1 MKLKIDKEFEKLIPP
16 LQDTE
21 FSGLTK
27 SILKYG
33 CQEPIEI
40 WNNTII
46 DGHNRYKI
54 CKANNIPFEV
64 REMDFSDR
72 SEALVYIIEKQFGRR
87 NLLPFQRSELALKM
101 KNVIQAKAKEKQIAF
116 QNNNTGRAV
125 SQKSDELHEQN
136 PMRTDEELSKLAG
149 VSRDTI
155 RKAEKII
162 VEGNDEQKERAR
174 TGGKG
179 NTVNAIFNEIV
190 NAGENSRICTK
201 CGKELPIKDF
211 DGPRKICRRCRSIN
225 REFKDVKGNKIPVPK
240 EINQLFKEHG
250 DRVFDA
256 ITSGDVPE
264 YTIENFV
271 EELTAIAVS
280 FQGSVEAC
288 FLDHP
293 EFDVVENKQKI
304 IAALSAA
311 EAAIKKIKE
320 FC

>member
-1 MKLKIDKEFEKLIPP
+1 MKIDKEFEKLIPP

-46 DGHNRYKI
+46 DGHNRHKI

-101 KNVIQAKAKEKQIAF
+101 KNVIQAKAKEKQAEF
-116 QNNNTGRAV
+116 HGNQYKSGLL
-125 SQKSDELHEQN
+125 QKSDKVQIH
-136 PMRTDEELSKLAG
+136 TDDELSKLAG

-225 REFKDVKGNKIPVPK
+225 REFKDVKGNKIQVPK

-271 EELTAIAVS
+271 EELTALAVS

-293 EFDVVENKQKI
+293 EFDVFENKQKI

-311 EAAIKKIKE
+311 EATIKKIKE
-320 FC
+320 FG

>member
-1 MKLKIDKEFEKLIPP
+1 
-16 LQDTE
+16 
-21 FSGLTK
+21 
-27 SILKYG
+27 
-33 CQEPIEI
+33 
-40 WNNTII
+40 
-46 DGHNRYKI
+46 
-54 CKANNIPFEV
+54 
-64 REMDFSDR
+64 
-72 SEALVYIIEKQFGRR
+72 
-87 NLLPFQRSELALKM
+87 
-101 KNVIQAKAKEKQIAF
+101 
-116 QNNNTGRAV
+116 
-125 SQKSDELHEQN
+125 
-136 PMRTDEELSKLAG
+136 MRTDEELSKLAG

-225 REFKDVKGNKIPVPK
+225 REFKDVKGNKIPVSQ

-271 EELTAIAVS
+271 EELTALAVS

-293 EFDVVENKQKI
+293 EFDVSENKQKI

-320 FC
+320 FG

>member
-1 MKLKIDKEFEKLIPP
+1 M
-16 LQDTE
+16 
-21 FSGLTK
+21 
-27 SILKYG
+27 
-33 CQEPIEI
+33 
-40 WNNTII
+40 
-46 DGHNRYKI
+46 
-54 CKANNIPFEV
+54 
-64 REMDFSDR
+64 
-72 SEALVYIIEKQFGRR
+72 YIIEKQFGRR
-87 NLLPFQRSELALKM
+87 NLLPFQRSELAMKM
-101 KNVIQAKAKEKQIAF
+101 KNVIQAKAKEKQEANLK
-116 QNNNTGRAV
+116 QNITV
-125 SQKSDELHEQN
+125 SQKSDERYIKN

-225 REFKDVKGNKIPVPK
+225 REFKDVKGNKIPVSQ

-271 EELTAIAVS
+271 EELTALAVS

-293 EFDVVENKQKI
+293 EFDVSENKQKI

-320 FC
+320 FG

>member
-87 NLLPFQRSELALKM
+87 NLLPFQRSELAMKM
-101 KNVIQAKAKEKQIAF
+101 KNVIQAKAKEKQEANLK
-116 QNNNTGRAV
+116 QNITV
-125 SQKSDELHEQN
+125 SQKSDERYIKN

-225 REFKDVKGNKIPVPK
+225 REFKDVKGNKIPVSQ

-250 DRVFDA
+250 DRVFVA

-271 EELTAIAVS
+271 EELTALAVS

-293 EFDVVENKQKI
+293 EFDVSENKQKI

-320 FC
+320 FG

>member
-46 DGHNRYKI
+46 DGHNRHKI

-101 KNVIQAKAKEKQIAF
+101 KNVIQAKAKEKQAEF
-116 QNNNTGRAV
+116 HGNQYKSGLL
-125 SQKSDELHEQN
+125 QKSDKVQIH
-136 PMRTDEELSKLAG
+136 TDDELSKLAG

-293 EFDVVENKQKI
+293 EFDVFENKQKI

-311 EAAIKKIKE
+311 EATIKKIKE
-320 FC
+320 FG

>member
-87 NLLPFQRSELALKM
+87 NLLPFQRSELAMKM
-101 KNVIQAKAKEKQIAF
+101 KNVIQAKAKEKQEANLK
-116 QNNNTGRAV
+116 QNITV
-125 SQKSDELHEQN
+125 SQKSDERYIKN

-225 REFKDVKGNKIPVPK
+225 REFKDVKGNKIPVSQ

-271 EELTAIAVS
+271 EELTALAVS

-293 EFDVVENKQKI
+293 EFDVSENKQKI

-311 EAAIKKIKE
+311 EATIKKIKE
-320 FC
+320 FG

>member
-1 MKLKIDKEFEKLIPP
+1 M
-16 LQDTE
+16 
-21 FSGLTK
+21 
-27 SILKYG
+27 
-33 CQEPIEI
+33 
-40 WNNTII
+40 
-46 DGHNRYKI
+46 
-54 CKANNIPFEV
+54 
-64 REMDFSDR
+64 
-72 SEALVYIIEKQFGRR
+72 YIIEKQFGRR

-101 KNVIQAKAKEKQIAF
+101 KNVIQAKAKEKQAEF
-116 QNNNTGRAV
+116 HGNQYKSGLL
-125 SQKSDELHEQN
+125 QKSDKVQIH
-136 PMRTDEELSKLAG
+136 TDDELSKLAG

-271 EELTAIAVS
+271 EELTALAVS

-293 EFDVVENKQKI
+293 EFDVFENKQKI

-311 EAAIKKIKE
+311 EATIKKSKGVWLNVL
-320 FC
+320 

>member
-1 MKLKIDKEFEKLIPP
+1 M
-16 LQDTE
+16 
-21 FSGLTK
+21 
-27 SILKYG
+27 
-33 CQEPIEI
+33 
-40 WNNTII
+40 
-46 DGHNRYKI
+46 
-54 CKANNIPFEV
+54 
-64 REMDFSDR
+64 
-72 SEALVYIIEKQFGRR
+72 YIIEKQFGRR

-101 KNVIQAKAKEKQIAF
+101 KNVIQAKAKEKQAEF
-116 QNNNTGRAV
+116 YGNQYKSGL
-125 SQKSDELHEQN
+125 SQKSDEVQ
-136 PMRTDEELSKLAG
+136 MRTDEELSKLAG

-225 REFKDVKGNKIPVPK
+225 REFKDVKGNKIPVSQ

-271 EELTAIAVS
+271 EELTALAVS

-293 EFDVVENKQKI
+293 EFDVFENKQKI

>member
-46 DGHNRYKI
+46 DGHNRHKI

-101 KNVIQAKAKEKQIAF
+101 KNVIQAKAKEKQAEF
-116 QNNNTGRAV
+116 HGNQYKSGLL
-125 SQKSDELHEQN
+125 QKSDKVQIH
-136 PMRTDEELSKLAG
+136 TDDELSKLAG

-211 DGPRKICRRCRSIN
+211 YGPRKICRRCRSIN

-271 EELTAIAVS
+271 EELTALAVS

-293 EFDVVENKQKI
+293 EFDVFENKQKI

-311 EAAIKKIKE
+311 EATIKKIKE
-320 FC
+320 FG

>member
-1 MKLKIDKEFEKLIPP
+1 MIPP

-46 DGHNRYKI
+46 DGHNRHKI

-101 KNVIQAKAKEKQIAF
+101 KNVIQAKAKEKQAEF
-116 QNNNTGRAV
+116 HGNQYKSGLL
-125 SQKSDELHEQN
+125 QKSDKVQIH
-136 PMRTDEELSKLAG
+136 TDDELSKLAG

-271 EELTAIAVS
+271 EELTALAVS

-293 EFDVVENKQKI
+293 EFDVFENKQKI

-311 EAAIKKIKE
+311 EATIKKIKE
-320 FC
+320 FG

>member
-87 NLLPFQRSELALKM
+87 NLLPFQRSELAMKM
-101 KNVIQAKAKEKQIAF
+101 KNVIQAKAKEKQEANLK
-116 QNNNTGRAV
+116 QNITV
-125 SQKSDELHEQN
+125 SQKSDERYIKN

-225 REFKDVKGNKIPVPK
+225 REFKDVKGNKIPVSQ

-271 EELTAIAVS
+271 EELTALAVS

-293 EFDVVENKQKI
+293 EFDVSENKQKI

-320 FC
+320 FG

>member
-1 MKLKIDKEFEKLIPP
+1 MKLKIDKGFEKLIPP

-46 DGHNRYKI
+46 DGHNRHKI

-101 KNVIQAKAKEKQIAF
+101 KNVIQAKAKEKQAEF
-116 QNNNTGRAV
+116 HGNQYKSGLL
-125 SQKSDELHEQN
+125 QKSDKVQIH
-136 PMRTDEELSKLAG
+136 TDDELSKLAG

-271 EELTAIAVS
+271 EELTALAVS

-293 EFDVVENKQKI
+293 EFDVFENKQKI

-311 EAAIKKIKE
+311 EATIKKIKE
-320 FC
+320 FG